1 MRRRKALLLCLAVA
15 ALLCVGFGPPVL
27 TEDAGSGLRLAPW
40 QIAALVAWGNPPD
53 LSAEAALLADE
64 TTGQV
69 LLEKNARQR
78 RAVAST
84 TKIMTALVVLE
95 RARLD
100 EQVVVSPAA
109 AYTGGNMVGLAPGE
123 RLSVWSLLHGLL
135 LNSGNDAATALAEH
149 VAGSVS
155 AFAELMNA
163 KVQVLGMADT
173 HFVNPHGLDAEG
185 HYSTAYDLWLLTREA
200 MRNPVFREIVTKS
213 TWTEGTRTYVN
224 LNQLLLRYPGADGV
238 KTGTSDAAGECLVAS
253 ATRRGHRL
261 VAVVLHS
268 QDRYAD
274 AAALLDYGFAAY
286 DWLLPRLQGEALN
299 RLPFQGQTCR
309 LTMPEAPELLVLRWE
324 APLLHPFRAV
334 AAQGGGELAAEW
346 WLYRADD
353 VVVRAP
359 VDVRCQAVGE
369 GGGP

>member
-1 MRRRKALLLCLAVA
+1 MRRRKALPLCLAVV
-15 ALLCVGFGPPVL
+15 ALLCMAFGPPVL

-40 QIAALVAWGNPPD
+40 QVAALVAWGNPPD
-53 LSAEAALLADE
+53 LSAAAALLADE

-69 LLEKNARQR
+69 LLEKNAHER

-84 TKIMTALVVLE
+84 TKIMTALVTLE

-100 EQVVVSPAA
+100 EEVVVSPAA
-109 AYTGGNMVGLAPGE
+109 AYTGGNVVGLVPGE
-123 RLSVWSLLHGLL
+123 RLTVWSLLHGLL

-149 VAGSVS
+149 VAGSVA

-163 KVQVLGMADT
+163 KAQALGMADT

-200 MRNPVFREIVTKS
+200 MRNPTFREIVAKA

-224 LNQLLLRYPGADGV
+224 LNPLLLRYPGADGV
-238 KTGTSDAAGECLVAS
+238 KTGTSDWAGECLVAS

-268 QDRYAD
+268 QDRYGD

-286 DWLLPRLQGEALN
+286 DWLPARLQGEALN
-299 RLPFQGQTCR
+299 WLPSRGQACR
-309 LTMPEAPELLVLRWE
+309 LSMPQARDLLVLRWE
-324 APLLHPFRAV
+324 APLLRPFRAV
-334 AAQGGGELAAEW
+334 TAPGAGEPAAEW
-346 WLYRADD
+346 RLYRGDE
-353 VVVRAP
+353 VVARAP
-359 VDVRCQAVGE
+359 LEVCCQYAGE
-369 GGGP
+369 QRGP